1 LNAPSLFFDLSAR
14 TKLRVTGADRFRF
27 LNGQTTNDVRKA
39 SPDATQ
45 ESCVL
50 NSKGHLDAH
59 IFLFAVPNEIW
70 IDTEAE
76 LREQLQGRLE
86 RYIIADDVLVEDASE
101 GFALFH
107 VLAEPRPEGA
117 GARFC
122 VRSRR
127 LGCDGWDLWV
137 ESGAAKEATDALTA
151 TYHAADENEWERLR
165 IENGIPRWG
174 HELTPDIIPP
184 EANLAERAIDY
195 EKGCYTGQEVI
206 SRMKMSG
213 QVRQRLCGLVSEK
226 GLYPGMELRVEEKVV
241 GRVTSAV
248 FSARTTSNIGLA
260 MIKRGYNDIG
270 TSLLASNGKVQTN
283 VRVVVLPVKSGSADQ
298 SGDAEGRGEAGLL
311 A

>member
-1 LNAPSLFFDLSAR
+1 M
-14 TKLRVTGADRFRF
+14 TGADRVRF

-39 SPDATQ
+39 GPDATQ

-59 IFLFAVPNEIW
+59 IFLFATPNEIW
-70 IDTEAE
+70 IDADAE

-86 RYIIADDVLVEDASE
+86 RYIIADDVLVEDASK

-107 VLAEPRPEGA
+107 VLGESKPSRVEAK
-117 GARFC
+117 FC
-122 VRSRR
+122 VSSRR

-137 ESGAAKEATDALTA
+137 ESVAAKEATDILTA
-151 TYHAADENEWERLR
+151 TYYPADENEWELLR

-174 HELTPDIIPP
+174 RELTPDIIPP
-184 EANLAERAIDY
+184 EANLAARAIDY
-195 EKGCYTGQEVI
+195 EKGCYIGQEVI

-213 QVRQRLCGLVSEK
+213 QVRQRLCGLVSETAME
-226 GLYPGMELRVEEKVV
+226 PGMELRMEEKVV

-248 FSARTTSNIGLA
+248 FSPQTNSNIGLA
-260 MIKRGYNDIG
+260 IIKRRYNDIG
-270 TSLLASNGKVQTN
+270 TSLLASNEKVQTN
-283 VRVVVLPVKSGSADQ
+283 VWVEAMPVKGGSVAPSSASPARTD
-298 SGDAEGRGEAGLL
+298 GEGRGEAALL

>member
-1 LNAPSLFFDLSAR
+1 LNAASRFFDLSSR
-14 TKLRVTGADRFRF
+14 TKLCVRGADRVRF

-39 SPDATQ
+39 GPNATQ

-50 NSKGHLDAH
+50 NSKGHLEAH
-59 IFLFAVPNEIW
+59 IFLFAVSNEIW
-70 IDTEAE
+70 IDADAE

-107 VLAEPRPEGA
+107 VLGESQPSGLATK
-117 GARFC
+117 FC

-127 LGCDGWDLWV
+127 LGSDGWDLWI
-137 ESGAAKEATDALTA
+137 ESVTAKKATDALMA
-151 TYHAADENEWERLR
+151 GYQPGDANEWELLR

-174 HELTPDIIPP
+174 RELTGDIIPP

-195 EKGCYTGQEVI
+195 GKGCYIGQEVI

-226 GLYPGMELRVEEKVV
+226 ALFSGMELRLEERVV
-241 GRVTSAV
+241 GHVTSAV
-248 FSARTTSNIGLA
+248 FSWRSNSNIGLA
-260 MIKRGYNDIG
+260 IIKRGYNDIG
-270 TSLLASNGKVQTN
+270 TSLLASNEKVQTN
-283 VRVVVLPVKSGSADQ
+283 VRIVALPLNPQGVDSKLPT
-298 SGDAEGRGEAGLL
+298 EAR
-311 A
+311 AIANRSN

>member
-1 LNAPSLFFDLSAR
+1 M
-14 TKLRVTGADRFRF
+14 TGADRVRF

-39 SPDATQ
+39 SSDATQ

-50 NSKGHLDAH
+50 NSKGRLHAH

-70 IDTEAE
+70 IDADAE

-86 RYIIADDVLVEDASE
+86 RYIIADEVLVEDASE
-101 GFALFH
+101 GFAFFH
-107 VLAEPRPEGA
+107 VLAELKPEGVEA
-117 GARFC
+117 KFC

-127 LGCDGWDLWV
+127 LGRDGWDLWV
-137 ESGAAKEATDALTA
+137 ESVAAKEATNALAA
-151 TYHAADENEWERLR
+151 TYHPADENEWERLR

-174 HELTPDIIPP
+174 RELTADVIPS

-195 EKGCYTGQEVI
+195 EKGCYIGQEVI

-213 QVRQRLCGLVSEK
+213 QVRQRLCGLVSEN
-226 GLYPGMELRVEEKVV
+226 GLYSGMELRVEEKVV

-248 FSARTTSNIGLA
+248 FSSRTNSNIGLA

-270 TSLLASNGKVQTN
+270 TSLVASNETAQTN
-283 VRVVVLPVKSGSADQ
+283 VRVVALPVKGRSPAP
-298 SGDAEGRGEAGLL
+298 SGDAEGCSEVALP

>member
-1 LNAPSLFFDLSAR
+1 LNAASRFFDLSAR
-14 TKLRVTGADRFRF
+14 TKLRVTGADRVRF
-27 LNGQTTNDVRKA
+27 LNGQTTNNVQKA
-39 SPDATQ
+39 SPGATQ

-59 IFLFAVPNEIW
+59 IFLFAISNEIC
-70 IDTEAE
+70 IDADAE
-76 LREQLQGRLE
+76 LLGQLQGRLE
-86 RYIIADDVLVEDASE
+86 RYIIADDVLVEDVSG

-107 VLAEPRPEGA
+107 VLAEMKPERVEA
-117 GARFC
+117 KFC

-137 ESGAAKEATDALTA
+137 ESVAAKETTDALTA
-151 TYHAADENEWERLR
+151 TSRPADENEWERLR

-195 EKGCYTGQEVI
+195 EKGCYIGQEVI
-206 SRMKMSG
+206 SRMKISG
-213 QVRQRLCGLVSEK
+213 QVRQRLRGLVSEK
-226 GLYPGMELRVEEKVV
+226 GLYSGMELRVEEKVV
-241 GRVTSAV
+241 GRITSAV
-248 FSARTTSNIGLA
+248 FSSRANSNIGLA

-270 TSLLASNGKVQTN
+270 TSLLASGEKGKTN
-283 VRVVVLPVKSGSADQ
+283 VRVVALPMKPESATWSD
-298 SGDAEGRGEAGLL
+298 DAEGCGDAALL